1 MKSHHKA
8 KFILLITSIIWG
20 IAPVFLE
27 VVLDY
32 LNPLHIITMRFG
44 IAVLVLSLFLP
55 LFKKHNRLSLL
66 SSKTCILIA
75 WLNALGC
82 LAATIGQKMTTAGL
96 ATLISTSFVFVV
108 PFLAWKLKGTRPD
121 QKIIITGFTTLIGIF
136 LISYNGNWAN
146 FSGLT
151 SLGILFLMLA
161 ALAWA
166 FYLVLS
172 GKILKISN
180 IEDKKINLFSFM
192 YAILLHTFLPLFIL
206 SLITTGFSFSLPLT
220 ILPFVLFLAIFPTI
234 VAFGLY
240 SWAIARIGSVRTSFY
255 LSLQVVV
262 PFIYELVFLK
272 QYYSS
277 WIYCGIFLILISLG
291 LSESSTGLNMSYAA
305 MRLKVL
311 VLNFP
316 RVIKRNLTIAEI
328 RHEKTENVQ
337 KEKVKHLGKPLI

>member
-1 MKSHHKA
+1 MKSEHKA

-20 IAPVFLE
+20 IMPVCLE

-44 IAVLVLSLFLP
+44 IAVLVLSFFLP
-55 LFKKHNRLSLL
+55 LFTRDNGLSLL

-96 ATLISTSFVFVV
+96 ATLISTSFVFIV
-108 PFLAWKLKGTRPD
+108 PVLAWKFKGTKPD
-121 QKIIITGFTTLIGIF
+121 QKILILGFTTLIGIF
-136 LISYNGNWAN
+136 LISYNGNWVN
-146 FSGLT
+146 FSGLS
-151 SLGILFLMLA
+151 SLGILILLLA

-166 FYLVLS
+166 FYLILS
-172 GKILKISN
+172 GKMLKFSN
-180 IEDKKINLFSFM
+180 IEDRKINLIGFM
-192 YAILLHTFLPLFIL
+192 YAILLHTFLPLFLL

-220 ILPFVLFLAIFPTI
+220 ILPFILFLAIFPTL

-262 PFIYELVFLK
+262 PFIYELIFL
-272 QYYSS
+272 QHYYSG
-277 WIYCGIFLILISLG
+277 WIYCGIFLILISLS
-291 LSESSTGLNMSYAA
+291 LSESSMGLSIAYAA
-305 MRLKVL
+305 IRSKVL
-311 VLNFP
+311 MLNFP
-316 RVIKRNLTIAEI
+316 RVIKRNQTTAEI
-328 RHEKTENVQ
+328 RHEQTENVQ
-337 KEKVKHLGKPLI
+337 SYRE